1 MSRRLDL
8 DKKAR
13 NRTYVDATRRS
24 VPPIETTAPGFI
36 PVLPGQTIAT
46 GGRVN
51 DIHAPP
57 DTRMPRRLPEQ
68 GRRIRPSTHRPPQE

>member
-8 DKKAR
+8 DRKAR
-13 NRTYVDATRRS
+13 NRTYVDAARRS
-24 VPPIETTAPGFI
+24 VPPIETTEPGFI

-46 GGRVN
+46 GGRLN

-57 DTRMPRRLPEQ
+57 DPRTPTLSPVQ
-68 GRRIRPSTHRPPQE
+68 GRRVRPSTHKRPQE